1 MAEKDKKSSASF
13 VPFRPLDSLFE
24 PTAQKQ
30 PAPAK
35 KGLTDLPVDDLY
47 SFKDHPFRQYTEEKM
62 DEMVESVRE
71 HGVITP
77 ILVRPRK
84 EGDGYE
90 IISGHNRVEACRR
103 AGIETIPATIR
114 DLDDDTAIIL
124 MVDSNLKQREKLLPT
139 EKAKAYLMKMEA
151 MKRQGQRKD
160 LTSDQVEPKLSMK
173 RTRDQI
179 GEQAGDSGPQV
190 QRYIRLNK
198 LIPALQEAV
207 DDGRLAFNPAVEVS
221 YLDEA
226 DQEIVQE
233 IMDRDQISPSLSQA
247 QKLHRLS
254 QIDKIDD
261 TAIEAVMTV
270 EKPMYETIT
279 FRRNTVEKYFPAGT
293 SGKEI
298 EQIIIRLLENYSRQR
313 EAKKSYEHER

>member
-1 MAEKDKKSSASF
+1 MADRNKRSSASF
-13 VPFRPLDSLFE
+13 VPFKPLDNLFE
-24 PTAQKQ
+24 PTAQEK
-30 PAPAK
+30 PAPAEN
-35 KGLTDLPVDDLY
+35 GLTNLPVDDLH
-47 SFKDHPFRQYTEEKM
+47 SFKDHPFRLYTEDKM
-62 DEMVESVRE
+62 AEMVESVQE

-77 ILVRPRK
+77 ILVRPSK
-84 EGDGYE
+84 DGDGYE
-90 IISGHNRVEACRR
+90 IISGHNRVEACRI

-124 MVDSNLKQREKLLPT
+124 MVDSNLKQREKLLPS
-139 EKAKAYLMKMEA
+139 EKAKAYQMKMEA
-151 MKRQGQRKD
+151 LKRQGARKD
-160 LTSDQVEPKLSMK
+160 LTSDQVGPKLDMK
-173 RTRDQI
+173 RTREQI
-179 GEQAGDSGPQV
+179 GEQAGDSGTQV
-190 QRYIRLNK
+190 QRYIRLNS

-207 DDGRLAFNPAVEVS
+207 DEGRLAFNPAVEVS

-247 QKLHRLS
+247 QKLHRLA

-261 TAIEAVMTV
+261 SAIETVMTV

-293 SGKEI
+293 TGKEI
-298 EQIIIRLLENYSRQR
+298 EQTIIRLLENYSKQR
-313 EAKKSYEHER
+313 ESRRSYDQER

>member
-13 VPFRPLDSLFE
+13 VPFKPLDSLFE
-24 PTAQKQ
+24 PTVQEQ
-30 PAPAK
+30 SPPAK
-35 KGLTDLPVDDLY
+35 NGLTDLPVDDLY

-84 EGDGYE
+84 DGDGYE

-114 DLDDDTAIIL
+114 YLDDDTAIIL

-139 EKAKAYLMKMEA
+139 EKAYAYKMKLEA
-151 MKRQGQRKD
+151 IKRQGARSD
-160 LTSDQVEPKLSMK
+160 LTSSQLGMK
-173 RTRDQI
+173 FDRKQSLDVI
-179 GEQAGDSGPQV
+179 GEDAGDSRNTV
-190 QRYIRLNK
+190 HRYIRLTN

-261 TAIEAVMTV
+261 SAIEAVMTV

-298 EQIIIRLLENYSRQR
+298 EQIIIRLLENYSKQR
-313 EAKKSYEHER
+313 EAKKSYDHER

>member
-24 PTAQKQ
+24 PTIQEQ
-30 PAPAK
+30 PSPAK
-35 KGLTDLPVDDLY
+35 NGLSDLPVDDLY

-84 EGDGYE
+84 DCDGYE

-139 EKAKAYLMKMEA
+139 EKAKAYKMKLEA
-151 MKRQGQRKD
+151 LKRQAGRPSKNSSQVGITAPSSAAGKTFTLSAAGKD
-160 LTSDQVEPKLSMK
+160 TRSLENITAYIPSNSSLQKIFLCATTAQVVATAS
-173 RTRDQI
+173 I
-179 GEQAGDSGPQV
+179 GV
-190 QRYIRLNK
+190 NT
-198 LIPALQEAV
+198 PALGALKIKKV
-207 DDGRLAFNPAVEVS
+207 GDDSTPLAGVKFGIYKDAK
-221 YLDEA
+221 
-226 DQEIVQE
+226 
-233 IMDRDQISPSLSQA
+233 R
-247 QKLHRLS
+247 K
-254 QIDKIDD
+254 
-261 TAIEAVMTV
+261 
-270 EKPMYETIT
+270 TIT
-279 FRRNTVEKYFPAGT
+279 K
-293 SGKEI
+293 
-298 EQIIIRLLENYSRQR
+298 
-313 EAKKSYEHER
+313 AKI

>member
-24 PTAQKQ
+24 PTVQEQ
-30 PAPAK
+30 SPPAK
-35 KGLTDLPVDDLY
+35 SGLPDLPVDDLY

-84 EGDGYE
+84 DGDGYE

-151 MKRQGQRKD
+151 MRRQAGRPSKNV
-160 LTSDQVEPKLSMK
+160 SQVGTNK
-173 RTRDQI
+173 RTDQI
-179 GEQAGDSGPQV
+179 IAEEAGESRNQI

-261 TAIEAVMTV
+261 SAIEAVMTV

-313 EAKKSYEHER
+313 EAKKSYDHER

>member
-1 MAEKDKKSSASF
+1 M
-13 VPFRPLDSLFE
+13 
-24 PTAQKQ
+24 
-30 PAPAK
+30 
-35 KGLTDLPVDDLY
+35 
-47 SFKDHPFRQYTEEKM
+47 
-62 DEMVESVRE
+62 
-71 HGVITP
+71 
-77 ILVRPRK
+77 
-84 EGDGYE
+84 
-90 IISGHNRVEACRR
+90 
-103 AGIETIPATIR
+103 ETIPATIR

-124 MVDSNLKQREKLLPT
+124 MIDSNLKQREKLLPT
-139 EKAKAYLMKMEA
+139 EKAKAFEMKLEA
-151 MKRQGQRKD
+151 MRRQAGRPQKNV
-160 LTSDQVEPKLSMK
+160 DQVGPHFSQK
-173 RTRDQI
+173 RTREEI
-179 GEQAGDSGPQV
+179 GEQTGDSGTQV

-261 TAIEAVMTV
+261 SAIEAVMTV

-298 EQIIIRLLENYSRQR
+298 EQTIIRLLENYSKQR
-313 EAKKSYEHER
+313 EAKKSYDHER

>member
-24 PTAQKQ
+24 PTVKDK
-30 PAPAK
+30 PAPAVE
-35 KGLTDLPVDDLY
+35 GLTNLPVDDLY
-47 SFKDHPFRQYTEEKM
+47 SFKDHPFRQYTEDKM
-62 DEMVESVRE
+62 AEMVESVQE

-84 EGDGYE
+84 DGDGYE

-124 MVDSNLKQREKLLPT
+124 MVDSNLKQREKLLPI
-139 EKAKAYLMKMEA
+139 EKAMALKMKLEA
-151 MKRQGQRKD
+151 IKRQGARTD
-160 LTSDQVEPKLSMK
+160 LTSAQVERKLSGK
-173 RTRDQI
+173 ESRAIVAEDAGISHAQVTRF
-179 GEQAGDSGPQV
+179 
-190 QRYIRLNK
+190 IRLTN

-207 DDGRLAFNPAVEVS
+207 NEGRLAFNPAVEVS
-221 YLDEA
+221 YLAEQ

-247 QKLHRLS
+247 QKLHRLA

-261 TAIEAVMTV
+261 SAIETVMTV

-298 EQIIIRLLENYSRQR
+298 EQTIIHLLEDYAQKR
-313 EAKKSYEHER
+313 ENKKTYDHER

>member
-13 VPFRPLDSLFE
+13 VPFRPLDNLFE
-24 PTAQKQ
+24 PTVPEQS
-30 PAPAK
+30 APAK
-35 KGLTDLPVDDLY
+35 SGLTNLPVDDLY

-62 DEMVESVRE
+62 AEMVESVQE

-77 ILVRPRK
+77 ILVRPRN

-139 EKAKAYLMKMEA
+139 ERAKALQMKLDA
-151 MKRQGQRKD
+151 IKRQGARTD
-160 LTSDQVEPKLSMK
+160 LTSAQVGRKLDGKES
-173 RTRDQI
+173 REIVAED
-179 GEQAGDSGPQV
+179 AGMSRNQV
-190 QRYIRLNK
+190 SRFIRLNS

-261 TAIEAVMTV
+261 SAIEAVMTV

-293 SGKEI
+293 TGKEI
-298 EQIIIRLLENYSRQR
+298 EETIIQLLENYSRQR
-313 EAKKSYEHER
+313 ENKKAYEAVR